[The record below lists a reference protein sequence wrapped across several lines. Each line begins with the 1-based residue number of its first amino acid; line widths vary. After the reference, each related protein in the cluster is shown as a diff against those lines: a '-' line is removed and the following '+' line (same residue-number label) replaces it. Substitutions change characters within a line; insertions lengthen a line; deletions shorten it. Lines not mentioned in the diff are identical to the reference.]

1 MNIFTAN
8 QVNQVYV
15 LKDNSTVVAN
25 LDASHQITKESDLG
39 SIGVG
44 KSADGKS
51 IYFKHYGAG
60 GVTRSDLIDIANI
73 IDIKATVASKMNRN
87 LASAKIELN
96 TEALSDSKP
105 VAGQDFVLN
114 IEFQNPIG
122 MSPDNKYWKYG
133 VVHSTSSMNA
143 SDFYKKLALSIAKN
157 MSREAV
163 QLIKVYVN
171 IQGSSPN
178 GGEVEVT
185 PNMAESD
192 IKVGTGT
199 TANAVILKEV
209 AQDWILGVKQQKPV
223 LFTVNP
229 TYVNAGTA
237 SAPNE
242 VVWGNVTY
250 NTGKKTVGGSDPKN
264 TITSDGVPASA
275 GEVTNSKL
283 MADYEYFYM
292 GERGDQYRM
301 VGFPNY
307 IPTTYLVDPTAKY
320 GYDTIAIHFAYVGAN
335 HSVQKS
341 EKDITILVPR
351 VKTDDY
357 DSAAATSVNP
367 TKKAA
372 LGATATSILNA
383 INAAIDQGFVKM
395 GTSHTSGKLAV
406 WDSNGTLKASTQS
419 PS

>member
-15 LKDNSTVVAN
+15 LKDSSTVVAN
-25 LDASHQITKESDLG
+25 LDASHQITKSNNLG

-73 IDIKATVASKMNRN
+73 IDVKATPAPKMART
-87 LASAKIELN
+87 LASAKITLN
-96 TEALSDSKP
+96 SEALSDSKP
-105 VAGQDFVLN
+105 VAGQDFVLR
-114 IEFQNPIG
+114 IQFQNPVG
-122 MSPDNKYWKYG
+122 MSPDNQYWKFG
-133 VVHSTSSMNA
+133 VVHSTASMTA
-143 SDFYKKLALSIAKN
+143 SNFYLKLASSIAKN

-163 QLIKVYVN
+163 QLVKVYVTYST
-171 IQGSSPN
+171 SSKTEITAN
-178 GGEVEVT
+178 SDVSDTTSTFTNNYTGVLIEEVE
-185 PNMAESD
+185 
-192 IKVGTGT
+192 
-199 TANAVILKEV
+199 
-209 AQDWILGVKQQKPV
+209 QDWILGVKQQKPTV
-223 LFTVNP
+223 FTVNP
-229 TYVNAGTA
+229 TWVNAGTA

-242 VVWGNVTY
+242 VVWGDVTY
-250 NTGKKTVGGSDPKN
+250 NNGKKIVGGADPYN
-264 TITSDGVPASA
+264 TIDTDGAPAAA
-275 GEVTNSKL
+275 GSIVNSKL

-307 IPTTYLVDPTAKY
+307 IPTTYLVDPTNAY

-351 VKTDDY
+351 ASTDN
-357 DSAAATSVNP
+357 DSSDELLAVGA
-367 TKKAA
+367 KAQS
-372 LGATATSILNA
+372 LLNA
-383 INAAIDQGFVKM
+383 INAATDQGFLKKGPAAASGFIPVY
-395 GTSHTSGKLAV
+395 TSDGSIE
-406 WDSNGTLKASTQS
+406 ASAKKPGDIS
-419 PS
+419 